1 MKNKKNKTDNVP
13 GAHQKIAV
21 TKDGP
26 YIVSGRVPLAE
37 QIITNDKDGFSCEW
51 RKGMEYPLLVTYSLC
66 RCGQSKTLP
75 FCDGMHTETGFD
87 GTETADRKP
96 YCDTAERINGPSL
109 TLTDFIDLCASARFC
124 DRAGGIWKLTR
135 QSDKKKARF
144 LAITEGGNCPSG
156 RLVIWDKKTHE
167 AIEPE
172 FEPSVGLIEYPEDA
186 GKGPVW
192 VRGRIPVE
200 SANGTQYE
208 IRNRVTLCRCG
219 RSENKPFCDSSHLEL
234 LSK

>member
-1 MKNKKNKTDNVP
+1 MKKQKNKTDKMSD
-13 GAHQKIAV
+13 AYRKIAV

-26 YIVSGRVPLAE
+26 YIVSGWIPLAE
-37 QIITNDKDGFSCEW
+37 QIITNDKDGFSFEW
-51 RKGMEYPLLVTYSLC
+51 REGVKYPLLARYSLC

-75 FCDGMHTETGFD
+75 FCDGIHTHTGFD

-96 YCDTAERINGPSL
+96 YCEKADRINGPSL
-109 TLTDFIDLCASARFC
+109 TLTDYLDLCASARFC

-135 QSDKKKARF
+135 QSDKKKSRF
-144 LAITEGGNCPSG
+144 LAISEGGNCPSG
-156 RLVIWDKKTHE
+156 RLVIWDKQSHE
-167 AIEPE
+167 PSEPA
-172 FEPSVGLIEYPEDA
+172 FEPSVGLIEYPEKA
-186 GKGPVW
+186 GKGPIW

-200 SANGTQYE
+200 SADGTLYE

-234 LSK
+234 MSE